1 MKKLPRPHSL
11 PLLIAGLLTVT
22 LVLSTPSAH
31 AQDSVENTSSS
42 PSETTLPSL
51 GSTTAI
57 LSEWEGARIEINE
70 LTRSTTGQ
78 YTLLT
83 WTLYN
88 NSKTA
93 IRLHH
98 FKNSVYLYP
107 SGSSGNG
114 LVLIDEERGIRF
126 NTYID
131 SEGGCLCAGADHNF
145 VSFDLRT
152 DPGNANTYWASY
164 QIPEETKK
172 VTIEIPG
179 FHPVKDVPI
188 S

>member
-1 MKKLPRPHSL
+1 MKKLSRQHSL
-11 PLLIAGLLTVT
+11 SFLAASLLTVA
-22 LVLSTPSAH
+22 LVLTTTAAH
-31 AQDSVENTSSS
+31 AQDSVETA
-42 PSETTLPSL
+42 PSYSKTLPSI
-51 GSTTAI
+51 GSTTATY
-57 LSEWEGARIEINE
+57 SAWEGARIEINE

-78 YTLLT
+78 YTSLT

-88 NSKTA
+88 NSNTE
-93 IRLHH
+93 ILLHH
-98 FKNSVYLYP
+98 FKNSVYSYP
-107 SGSSGNG
+107 SGASGDG

-131 SEGGCLCAGADHNF
+131 SEGGCLCAGADHTV
-145 VSFDLRT
+145 VSFVLRT
-152 DPGNANTYWASY
+152 DPGGRSTYWASY

>member
-1 MKKLPRPHSL
+1 MKKQSRPRSL
-11 PLLIAGLLTVT
+11 SLLATGLLTT
-22 LVLSTPSAH
+22 ALVLAMPSAH
-31 AQDSVENTSSS
+31 AQDSIETAPSS
-42 PSETTLPSL
+42 EDLPSI
-51 GSTTAI
+51 GSTTATH
-57 LSEWEGARIEINE
+57 SAWEGARIEINE
-70 LTRSTTGQ
+70 LKRSATGQ
-78 YTLLT
+78 YTSLV

-88 NSKTA
+88 NSKTE
-93 IRLHH
+93 IWLHE
-98 FKNSVYLYP
+98 FKNSVYSYP
-107 SGSSGNG
+107 SGASGNG

-131 SEGGCLCAGADHNF
+131 SEKGCLCAGADHNV
-145 VSFDLRT
+145 VSFVLRT
-152 DPGNANTYWASY
+152 DPGGKSTYWASY